1 MGGVAN
7 LFRIHGSA
15 VYKVV
20 LPSLVSTGI
29 LIGYHFI
36 TFSGKIFSVR
46 RDSDEKTIV
55 QHPFAIGAFISFF
68 RYAVVFDC
76 WFAIGSFC

>member
-1 MGGVAN
+1 MIVNENGGSMGGVAN

-20 LPSLVSTGI
+20 L
-29 LIGYHFI
+29 I

-46 RDSDEKTIV
+46 DDNDVKTIV
-55 QHPFAIGAFISFF
+55 QHPFAIGAFITFF
-68 RYAVVFDC
+68 RYAAVFDC
-76 WFAIGSFC
+76 